1 MDANEAI
8 EALQISKSQLDYLVR
23 LGRITVQGEG
33 DNLDYAEEDI
43 THLAERS
50 VLHPGKKLTKLP
62 PRRATFGSER
72 VNQARRDLI
81 EALREACLTGNLTRD
96 EAQARVSLVACDV
109 YEALEPITWQL
120 PSVII

>member
-1 MDANEAI
+1 MDAAEAC
-8 EALQISKSQLDYLVR
+8 EALEVSKSQLEYLVR
-23 LGRITVQGEG
+23 LGKIAVQGEG
-33 DNLDYAEEDI
+33 EEVDYAEEDI
-43 THLAERS
+43 THLAEQA

-62 PRRATFGSER
+62 PRKVAFSSER

-109 YEALEPITWQL
+109 YEALEPLTWQL
-120 PSVII
+120 PSVL